1 MPKTSMKVNDKWIK
15 IIVLEYRFVLGRGN
29 RLLFLQMDRWWAKVL
44 IYREEYCSCSSK
56 LVSGDMV
63 RGAPSPL
70 HRPMGAL
77 RGHVGGGGVARG
89 SQG

>member
-1 MPKTSMKVNDKWIK
+1 MWIK
-15 IIVLEYRFVLGRGN
+15 INVLDYRFMLGRGN
-29 RLLFLQMDRWWAKVL
+29 LLLFLQMDRWCAKVL
-44 IYREEYCSCSSK
+44 IYGEEYCSCSSK

-77 RGHVGGGGVARG
+77 RGHVGGRGGSLG
-89 SQG
+89 